1 MSMKIDEIAKLAG
14 VSPSA
19 VSRYFNNRS
28 LSDEKRE
35 AIRRIVEETG
45 YRPSLQASTLRTK
58 KTHTIGVIMPRTNS
72 SSVGSMI
79 SGILSVLNEHGY
91 QLLLADTEN
100 DPNKELDY
108 ISTLDEKQV
117 DGIIFI
123 GTVFSAAHKKALKKM
138 EIPLVILSQKLS
150 GIHCVYF
157 DDYHSIYE
165 TTKLLIEKGCK
176 KIGYLG
182 AIMEDKAAGK
192 KRYQG
197 FCDALSDCGMD
208 EQKNQYEI
216 ADFSL
221 ESGAQKAEKLWERFG
236 PLDGLAAATDTIAI
250 GAMKQLQQMGLRVPE
265 DIRITGH
272 GDSNYTKVTTP
283 TLTTVHYDYRE
294 SGVLAARMM
303 LELLENGKTA
313 VTEMM
318 LGYTLV
324 EKDSTK

>member
-1 MSMKIDEIAKLAG
+1 MKIDEIAKLAG
-14 VSPSA
+14 VSVSA

-28 LSDEKRE
+28 LSEEKRE
-35 AIRRIVEETG
+35 AIRKVVEETG
-45 YRPSLQASTLRTK
+45 YRPSQQASTLRTK
-58 KTHTIGVIMPRTNS
+58 KTRTIGVIMPRTNS
-72 SSVGSMI
+72 SAIGSMI
-79 SGILSVLNEHGY
+79 SGILSVLNEHSY
-91 QLLLADTEN
+91 HLLLADTQN
-100 DPNKELDY
+100 DPKKELDY

-138 EIPLVILSQKLS
+138 EIPLVVLSQKLS

-157 DDYHSIYE
+157 DDYHSIY
-165 TTKLLIEKGCK
+165 TTTQLLIEKGCK
-176 KIGYLG
+176 RIGYLS
-182 AIMEDKAAGK
+182 AIMEDEAAGK

-197 FCDALSDCGMD
+197 FCDALRENGMED
-208 EQKNQYEI
+208 QTGQYEI

-221 ESGAQKAEKLWERFG
+221 ESGYEKVEKLWERFG
-236 PLDGLAAATDTIAI
+236 PLDGLVGATDAIAI
-250 GAMKQLQQMGLRVPE
+250 GAMKHLQQLGLRVPE

-272 GDSNYTKVTTP
+272 GDSSYTKVTTP
-283 TLTTVHYDYRE
+283 TLTTIHYDYHQ
-294 SGVLAARMM
+294 SGIMSANMM

-324 EKDSTK
+324 EKKST